1 MKDTFYYIA
10 GRFSPSGMG
19 FNYCERDVIVLEV
32 DALDYKDAEE
42 EVKKFC
48 YAYYG
53 VQEEKDMWYGI
64 VAYKWKYRQLYK
76 GEFDRYKAL
85 ANDPKCENYTYFKL
99 TSIKLYETPKITIS
113 YYKNPDDYIVSETKE
128 IKEFFSC

>member
-19 FNYCERDVIVLEV
+19 FNYYDKDVIVLEV
-32 DALDYKDAEE
+32 EALDYKDAEE

-48 YAYYG
+48 NAYYG

-64 VAYKWKYRQLYK
+64 IAYNWKYKQLYK
-76 GEFDRYKAL
+76 AEFDRYKAL
-85 ANDPKCENYTYFKL
+85 ANDPKCENYKYFKL
-99 TSIKLYETPKITIS
+99 KSMKLYETPKITIS
-113 YYKNPDDYIVSETKE
+113 YYKNPDDYKVSETTE
-128 IKEFFSC
+128 ITEFFS

>member
-10 GRFSPSGMG
+10 GRFSPTEMG
-19 FNYCERDVIVLEV
+19 FTYYDNDVSIIEV
-32 DALDYKDAEE
+32 NALNYKDAEE

-48 YAYYG
+48 YVYYG

-64 VAYKWKYRQLYK
+64 IAYNWKYKQLYK
-76 GEFDRYKAL
+76 AVFDRYKAL
-85 ANDPKCENYTYFKL
+85 ANDPKYENYKYFKL
-99 TSIKLYETPKITIS
+99 KSIKLYETPKITIS

-128 IKEFFSC
+128 ITEFFS